1 MAITVK
7 DGVIAM
13 NFGLDVTENVKL
25 SFNQRARLVEL
36 LCEELA
42 GVKRGDVVGFNQDS
56 ETEINEIS
64 ELIEIL
70 NTPALI

>member
-1 MAITVK
+1 M
-7 DGVIAM
+7 
-13 NFGLDVTENVKL
+13 FGLDVTEKVEL
-25 SFNQRARLVEL
+25 SFDQRARLVEL

-42 GVKRGDVVGFNQDS
+42 RVECGDVVGLGQDR

-70 NTPALI
+70 NTPALVLTD